1 MAVLDGL
8 GKFKD
13 LGLLIIRVGLGLC
26 FSLIHGIPKIMGGI
40 PMWTKIGGAM
50 ASVGIHFLPVFW
62 GFMASGSEAL
72 GGVLV
77 MLGLFFRP
85 ACLFLVITMLIAS
98 LVSYSHGD
106 GFGDASHAI
115 EMGVVF
121 LGLLF
126 IGPGRYSV
134 DRK

>member
-1 MAVLDGL
+1 MALLDRL

-13 LGLLIIRVGLGLC
+13 FGLLVVRVGLGLC

-50 ASVGIHFLPVFW
+50 GSVGIHFLPAFW

-72 GGVLV
+72 GGILV

-106 GFGDASHAI
+106 GFSDASHAI

>member
-1 MAVLDGL
+1 MALLDGL

-13 LGLLIIRVGLGLC
+13 FGLLVIRVGLGLC
-26 FSLIHGIPKIMGGI
+26 FSLVHGIPKIMGGVT
-40 PMWTKIGGAM
+40 MWTKIGGAM
-50 ASVGIHFLPVFW
+50 GSVGIHFLPVFW

-72 GGVLV
+72 GGILV

-98 LVSYSHGD
+98 LVSYAHGD